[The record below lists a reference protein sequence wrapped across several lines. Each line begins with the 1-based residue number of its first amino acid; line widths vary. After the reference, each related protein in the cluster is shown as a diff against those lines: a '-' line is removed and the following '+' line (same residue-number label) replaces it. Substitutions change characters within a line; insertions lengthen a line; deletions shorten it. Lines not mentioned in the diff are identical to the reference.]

1 MVASFAPRLLHPGA
15 WWLWAL
21 GLAVAASRTTNP
33 ILLIAIAVAAG
44 IVVAERRVPGPW
56 GRSFSLFIKLGVLII
71 FIRMA
76 VEILLGT
83 SAFGRVLFTLPELP
97 LPEWMAGVTLGG
109 PVTADALLLAAYEGL
124 RLAVMLLCVGAANS
138 LVNPSRLLR
147 IVPAALYEVG
157 VAVVI
162 CLTFVPL
169 LVADTQRIRAARRL
183 RGRTNRGPRAWGQMA
198 MPLFAG
204 ALDSSIALAA
214 SMDSRGYGRNTGLTK
229 RTRALNAVMLLGGL
243 VGVAIGLYGLLQ
255 GGAPAGSGA
264 VNLGWGMLAVGLVLA
279 LLGGGLSG
287 KRVTRTRYRPDPW
300 RLPET
305 LVVLA
310 GAVPAAVFIAMG
322 NATVLL
328 GGASPLGWPTVPLGP
343 LIAIAVAATPAFSSP
358 PLVAAPRV
366 AEPVAA

>member
-1 MVASFAPRLLHPGA
+1 VVAYCAPRLLHPGA

-33 ILLIAIAVAAG
+33 ILLVTIAVLAG
-44 IVVAERRVPGPW
+44 VVVAERRVPGPW

-71 FIRMA
+71 LIRLV

-83 SAFGRVLFTLPELP
+83 SAFGQVLFTLPQLP

-109 PVTADALLLAAYEGL
+109 AVTADALLLAAYEGL

-183 RGRTNRGPRAWGQMA
+183 RGRTTRGPRAWGQMA
-198 MPLFAG
+198 LPLFTG
-204 ALDSSIALAA
+204 ALDASIELAA
-214 SMDSRGYGRNTGLTK
+214 SMDSRGYGRSAGLTS
-229 RTRALNAVMLLGGL
+229 RARALNAIMLLIGL
-243 VGVAIGLYGLLQ
+243 MGVAIGLYGLLQ
-255 GGAPAGSGA
+255 GGAPAGSGV
-264 VNLGWGMLAVGLVLA
+264 VNLGWGMLIVGLILA

-287 KRVTRTRYRPDPW
+287 RRVTRTRYRPDHW

-305 LVVLA
+305 LVVIA
-310 GAVPAAVFIAMG
+310 GLIPAATFIALG
-322 NATVLL
+322 TSPELL
-328 GGASPLGWPTVPLGP
+328 GGASPLGWPVVPWLP
-343 LIAIAVAATPAFSSP
+343 LLALLVAVTPAATSP
-358 PLVAAPRV
+358 PLPLQNDTRERVAA
-366 AEPVAA
+366 

>member
-1 MVASFAPRLLHPGA
+1 MAATFAPRLLHPGA

-44 IVVAERRVPGPW
+44 IVVAERRVAGPW
-56 GRSFSLFIKLGVLII
+56 GRSFSLFVKLGVLII
-71 FIRMA
+71 AIRMV

-83 SAFGRVLFTLPELP
+83 SAFGTVLFTLPELP

-109 PVTADALLLAAYEGL
+109 AVTADALLLAAYEGL

-169 LVADTQRIRAARRL
+169 LVADTQRIRVARRL
-183 RGRTNRGPRAWGQMA
+183 RGRTNRGPKAWGQMVI
-198 MPLFAG
+198 PLFAG
-204 ALDSSIALAA
+204 ALDSSVALAA

-229 RTRALNAVMLLGGL
+229 RARALNAVMLLVGL
-243 VGVAIGLYGLLQ
+243 LGVAIGLYGLLQ
-255 GGAPAGSGA
+255 GGASVGSGA
-264 VNLGWGMLAVGLVLA
+264 ANLGWAMLFVGLVLA
-279 LLGGGLSG
+279 MLGGGLSG
-287 KRVTRTRYRPDPW
+287 RRVTRTRYRPDPW

-310 GAVPAAVFIAMG
+310 GALPAVVFIALG
-322 NATVLL
+322 DAAVLT
-328 GGASPLGWPTVPLGP
+328 GGASPLGWPTVPLWP
-343 LIAIAVAATPAFSSP
+343 LLAIAVAAAPSFISP
-358 PLVAAPRV
+358 PVTTAASKRESVP
-366 AEPVAA
+366 A